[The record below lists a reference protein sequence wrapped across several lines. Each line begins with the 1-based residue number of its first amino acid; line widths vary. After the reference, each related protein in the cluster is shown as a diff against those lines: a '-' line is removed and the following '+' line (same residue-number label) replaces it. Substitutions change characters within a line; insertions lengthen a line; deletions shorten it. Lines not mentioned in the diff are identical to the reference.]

1 MSPGTTFL
9 KLWEF
14 PTSSL
19 LGSWEVFETLE
30 FDRPETLA
38 TVTTM
43 TLKFVVEAAVAETET
58 ETEPDERQAGEA
70 ASVVKEE
77 EEPGSADG
85 EVGAEG
91 EEDFGGDGDDEYDDL
106 LMGYAD
112 EDEEDAGEVRAGGVE
127 FAGFVC
133 YMDVDLLEEV
143 STQPICMQTD
153 PQRV

>member
-91 EEDFGGDGDDEYDDL
+91 EEYDDL